1 MISYEG
7 LEKALKDK
15 GIGKTELSVRL
26 GLSTRTVA
34 KIGKGERLSNRS
46 IQKIADW
53 LGVESED
60 LMREVSDNRILQM
73 LREEKEIKLSGGL
86 YHELQ
91 VRMTYNSNHIE
102 GSKLSEDQT
111 RLIFETN
118 TLDAG
123 DCIPVDDVLE
133 TVHHFRAIDYV
144 IDIAEDELTEDMI
157 KHLHYILKHDTK
169 DASLPWFA
177 VGDYK
182 KRANTVGG
190 RETSKPSE
198 VHEHMKEL
206 LQRYNAKDDVTLED
220 IVELHAEFEFIHPFQ
235 DGNGRVGRLVALKEC
250 LRHNVIPFL
259 IEDAKKNYYYRG
271 LAEWKDEKGWLM
283 DTCRDGQDTFVRL
296 LKMLGVFPTGINTVN
311 MEPWNHDC

>member
-15 GIGKTELSVRL
+15 GIGKTELSARL

-53 LGVESED
+53 LGMKPED
-60 LMREVSDNRILQM
+60 LMKEVSDNKVLQV
-73 LREEKEIKLSGGL
+73 LREEKAVKLSGGL

-123 DCIPVDDVLE
+123 DGIPVDDVLE

-144 IDIAEDELTEDMI
+144 IDIAEDELTEEII

-182 KRANTVGG
+182 KRANVVGG

-198 VHEHMKEL
+198 VHKHMEAL
-206 LQRYNAKDDVTLED
+206 LRKYNAKEKVTLED

-296 LKMLGVFPTGINTVN
+296 LQMLEV
-311 MEPWNHDC
+311 E

>member
-7 LEKALKDK
+7 LEKALKDR
-15 GIGKTELSVRL
+15 GIGKTELSTQL
-26 GLSTRTVA
+26 GLSTRTIA
-34 KIGKGERLSNRS
+34 KIGKGEKLSKRS
-46 IQKIADW
+46 IQKIADF
-53 LGVESED
+53 LSVAPEI
-60 LMREVSDNRILQM
+60 LMKEVSNNKILQV

-123 DCIPVDDVLE
+123 DGIPVDDILE

-144 IDIAEDELTEDMI
+144 IDIAEEELTEDII

-169 DASLPWFA
+169 DSTLGWFA

-182 KRANTVGG
+182 KRANVVGG

-198 VHEHMKEL
+198 VHKHMKAL
-206 LQRYNAKDDVTLED
+206 LEEYNAKESATVED
-220 IVELHAEFEFIHPFQ
+220 IIELHAEFEYIHPFQ

-250 LRHNVIPFL
+250 LRHNVIPFI

-271 LAEWKDEKGWLM
+271 LSEWRSEKGWLT
-283 DTCRDGQDTFVRL
+283 DTCLDGQDTFVRL
-296 LKMLGVFPTGINTVN
+296 LDMLDIP
-311 MEPWNHDC
+311 H